1 VTTPKETVKC
11 SAGRFYKRK
20 PKEEYSKMYMEEM
33 WGKLSVPGFYL
44 TDMSIS
50 ALFADW
56 NPIENS

>member
-1 VTTPKETVKC
+1 
-11 SAGRFYKRK
+11 
-20 PKEEYSKMYMEEM
+20 MYMEEM

-56 NPIENS
+56 NPIENSQTCKDGLIPVESKRATCVLIK